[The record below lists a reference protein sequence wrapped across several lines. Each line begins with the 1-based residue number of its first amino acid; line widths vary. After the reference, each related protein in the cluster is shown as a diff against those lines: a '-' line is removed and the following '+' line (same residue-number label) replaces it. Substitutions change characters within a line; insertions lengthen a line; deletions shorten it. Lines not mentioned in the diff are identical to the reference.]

1 MAEFL
6 DREHDKDTGITT
18 THALEDNA
26 LHVVKSWDATP
37 HLEYAAS
44 ARQQTA
50 GKRWGEGRLM
60 GHIPPAF
67 YAQILIIRDKEKR
80 AFAIKKFF
88 ADNPAFLM
96 FDGGRK

>member
-6 DREHDKDTGITT
+6 DREHDNDTGITT

-26 LHVVKSWDATP
+26 LHVVKTWDATP

-50 GKRWGEGRLM
+50 GQRWGSGRFIV
-60 GHIPPAF
+60 HIPPAE
-67 YAQILIIRDKEKR
+67 YAKILVIRDKEQRGK
-80 AFAIKKFF
+80 AIQDFMRNNQ
-88 ADNPAFLM
+88 ALLM
-96 FDGGRK
+96 FDKALK